1 MRAMWL
7 IVQQDAPDDY
17 VIATGKTHSVRDF
30 LVAAFDSIGIQDYSD
45 FVVQDPRFMRPS
57 EVPYLKGDPNKA
69 KTVLGWEP
77 EVSFEQLVSRMID
90 YDISALKD

>member
-1 MRAMWL
+1 
-7 IVQQDAPDDY
+7 
-17 VIATGKTHSVRDF
+17 
-30 LVAAFDSIGIQDYSD
+30 
-45 FVVQDPRFMRPS
+45 MRPS
-57 EVPYLKGDPNKA
+57 EVPYLKGDPIKA